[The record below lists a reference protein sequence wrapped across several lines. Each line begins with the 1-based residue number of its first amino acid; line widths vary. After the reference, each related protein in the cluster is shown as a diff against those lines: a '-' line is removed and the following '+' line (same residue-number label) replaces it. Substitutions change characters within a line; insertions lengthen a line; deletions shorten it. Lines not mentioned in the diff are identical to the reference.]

1 MHEGFCSVHAT
12 MKLETHHA
20 AIPVKQS
27 LSSFVLGVIIKT
39 RIVHLGDRG
48 MTFQELRDSQRA
60 SILMLHANAQRLH
73 SPMQKKR
80 SMRIEAPSK
89 MIQSMSYLLN
99 QSSATNNG
107 TGDDVRMSVQVF
119 RRAMQGEIE
128 A

>member
-1 MHEGFCSVHAT
+1 MHEGFRGVHAT

-20 AIPVKQS
+20 TIPVKQS

-60 SILMLHANAQRLH
+60 SILMLYTNRQCLH
-73 SPMQKKR
+73 SPVQKKS
-80 SMRIEAPSK
+80 SMRIEATSK

-99 QSSATNNG
+99 QTSATDNG

-119 RRAMQGEIE
+119 RRAMKRKIE